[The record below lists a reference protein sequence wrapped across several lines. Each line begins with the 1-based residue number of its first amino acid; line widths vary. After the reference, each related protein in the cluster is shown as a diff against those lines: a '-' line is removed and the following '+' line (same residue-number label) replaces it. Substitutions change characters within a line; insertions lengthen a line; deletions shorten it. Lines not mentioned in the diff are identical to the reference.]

1 MTKINYLAVLV
12 SAVSTFAIG
21 GLWYSP
27 LLFQR
32 AWMRANKMTEA
43 DLATDGNGKMFG
55 LAFVF
60 AIAMSFNLAMFLD
73 APETTTAWGA
83 TAGALAAIWVALG
96 IGTVA
101 LFERRPAAYTAING
115 GYWLVSFVVMGAI
128 LGAWR

>member
-1 MTKINYLAVLV
+1 MTKINYFAVLV
-12 SAVSTFAIG
+12 SAASTFAIG

-32 AWMRANKMTEA
+32 AWMRANKITEA
-43 DLATDGNGKMFG
+43 DLPTDGNGKIFG

-60 AIAMSFNLAMFLD
+60 ALAMSFNLAMFLD
-73 APETTTAWGA
+73 APDTTTAWGA

>member
-1 MTKINYLAVLV
+1 MSSINYLAVLV
-12 SAVSTFAIG
+12 AAVSTFAIG

-32 AWMRANKMTEA
+32 AWMRANNFTQ
-43 DLATDGNGKMFG
+43 TDVTKGNVGMIFG

-60 AIAMSFNLAMFLD
+60 AVAMSFNLAMYLN
-73 APETTTAWGA
+73 APDTTTAWGA
-83 TAGALAAIWVALG
+83 MAGGLSAIWVVLG

-101 LFERRPAAYTAING
+101 LFERRPFSYTAING

>member
-1 MTKINYLAVLV
+1 MSSINYLAVLV
-12 SAVSTFAIG
+12 AAVSTFAIG

-32 AWMRANKMTEA
+32 AWMRANNFTQA
-43 DLATDGNGKMFG
+43 DVTKGSVGMIFG

-60 AIAMSFNLAMFLD
+60 AVAMSFNLAMYLH
-73 APETTTAWGA
+73 APDTTTAWGA
-83 TAGALAAIWVALG
+83 MAGGLSAIWVVLG

-101 LFERRPAAYTAING
+101 LFERRPFAYTAING